1 MSLMISTVQTNLNKV
16 QIMIFRIALMS
27 VAATVTLTLA
37 ACSDDSQ
44 QSLKREQAQK
54 VYRTTNTLIPA
65 DDGIITFAVPPRA
78 DQSRPLPNLD
88 RNAYFGD
95 LHVHTT
101 LSFDASAFGT
111 TASPADAYRYAQ
123 GEAIKH
129 PGGFE
134 VQMVQPL
141 DFYAVTDHGV
151 FLGLINQAADTRT
164 SISQY
169 DFAKPYHNIN
179 ESVDGGLLDL
189 SKRSK
194 VFYGFISSVVASLLD
209 GTISHSVV
217 NGASNA
223 AWIQT
228 VEAADEAYN
237 PGTFTTFA
245 GYEFTS
251 STAQR
256 EALHRNVIF
265 RGTERLPRVPFS
277 RFNSINP
284 EGLWDW
290 MDGLRQKG
298 IETLAIPHNSN
309 GSNGAMFMFTDWAGN
324 TIEQEYA
331 EQRMRNEPLVE
342 ITQVKGTSETHPLLS
357 KNDEWANFE
366 IFPLRTSTRLL
377 SDPAGSYVRNA
388 WLRGLSLADKE
399 ADRQADSSADAT
411 AANPYKFGVIGS
423 SDTHTGAASLQEDNY
438 FGKIGS
444 FDSTAEKRGSVPA
457 SFLYGS
463 LVKLTAPAMVE
474 EVDDQAYLDF
484 SGYKY
489 WGASGIAG
497 VWAEENTREAIYD
510 ALRRKETFAT
520 SGTRIKVR
528 FFASYE
534 LADAQL
540 NNPDLVKNA
549 YLNGATMG
557 GTLPENADS
566 QPTFLAWA
574 VADPNTAPLQRLQII
589 KGWLENGE
597 HQEQVYDVAC
607 SDGLSVDPQSYRCPD
622 NGAGVDLTDCSTT
635 ANVGAGELKTLWQ
648 DPSFTPGQEA
658 FYYVRVLENPVC
670 RWSTWDAIR
679 AGEAPR
685 SDLSSTIQE
694 RAWSSP
700 IWYSATTESNNFV
713 D

>member
-1 MSLMISTVQTNLNKV
+1 
-16 QIMIFRIALMS
+16 MIFRTAIITAIAL
-27 VAATVTLTLA
+27 TA
-37 ACSDDSQ
+37 ACSGDPSESD
-44 QSLKREQAQK
+44 KRAQARE
-54 VYRTTNTLIPA
+54 YFRTTNTVIPA
-65 DDGIITFAVPPRA
+65 NDEIITFPALPAP
-78 DQSRPLPNLD
+78 DHSRSLPSFNRNPD

-134 VQMVQPL
+134 VQLAQPL
-141 DFYAVTDHGV
+141 DFYAVTDHAV
-151 FLGLINQAADTRT
+151 LLGLINEAADTST
-164 SISQY
+164 QFSQY
-169 DFAKPYHNIN
+169 ELAKPYHNIN

-189 SKRSK
+189 AKRSK
-194 VFYGFISSVVASLLD
+194 VFSNFVADVVANLLD
-209 GTISHSVV
+209 GTI
-217 NGASNA
+217 GNA
-223 AWIQT
+223 AVNDANKSAWVET
-228 VEAADEAYN
+228 VEAADGAYK

-251 STAQR
+251 STAER

-265 RGTERLPRVPFS
+265 RGTQRLPAQPFS

-290 MDGLRQKG
+290 MDALRKQD
-298 IETLAIPHNSN
+298 IESLAIPHNSN
-309 GSNGAMFMFTDWAGN
+309 GSNGAMFAFTDWAGN
-324 TIEQEYA
+324 AIDQEYA
-331 EQRMRNEPLVE
+331 NQRLRNEPLVE
-342 ITQVKGTSETHPLLS
+342 ITQVKGTSDTHPLLS

-366 IFPLRTSTRLL
+366 IFPLRTSTRIP
-377 SDPAGSYVRNA
+377 SDPRGSYVRNA
-388 WLRGLSLADKE
+388 WQRGLSME
-399 ADRQADSSADAT
+399 ERDAG
-411 AANPYKFGVIGS
+411 NPYKFGVIGS
-423 SDTHTGAASLQEDNY
+423 SDTHTGAASLEEDNY

-444 FDSTAEKRGSVPA
+444 FDSTPEKRGSVPA
-457 SFLYGS
+457 SFLYGT
-463 LVKLTAPAMVE
+463 LVKLAASEMVE
-474 EVDDQAYLDF
+474 EVDGKTYLDF

-528 FFASYE
+528 FFAGYE

-540 NNPDLVKNA
+540 KSPNLVKNA
-549 YLNGATMG
+549 YQSGVTMG
-557 GTLPENADS
+557 GTLRASGDH

-574 VADPNTAPLQRLQII
+574 MADPNTAQLQRVQII

-607 SDGLSVDPQSYRCPD
+607 SDGLSVDPQTHRCPD
-622 NGAGVDLTDCSTT
+622 NGAQVNLDDCSRT
-635 ANVGAGELKTLWQ
+635 ANIGAGELKALWQ
-648 DPSFTPGQEA
+648 DPNFTPGEEA

-679 AGEAPR
+679 AGETPR
-685 SDLSSTIQE
+685 SDLSATIQE

-700 IWYSATTESNNFV
+700 IWYSASSKNNNFM

>member
-1 MSLMISTVQTNLNKV
+1 
-16 QIMIFRIALMS
+16 MIFRITMI
-27 VAATVTLTLA
+27 AAIVLTA
-37 ACSDDSQ
+37 ACSGD
-44 QSLKREQAQK
+44 QSDKRAEAREY
-54 VYRTTNTLIPA
+54 YRTTNTIIPA
-65 DDGIITFAVPPRA
+65 SDEIITFPALPEPS
-78 DQSRPLPNLD
+78 DSRPLSTPNRNPD

-123 GEAIKH
+123 GESIKH
-129 PGGFE
+129 PSGFD
-134 VQMVQPL
+134 VQLAQPL
-141 DFYAVTDHGV
+141 DFYAVTDHAIL
-151 FLGLINQAADTRT
+151 LGLINEASDTST
-164 SISQY
+164 SVSQY

-179 ESVDGGLLDL
+179 ESVDGGILDL
-189 SKRSK
+189 AKRSK
-194 VFYGFISSVVASLLD
+194 VFSNFVSDVVASLLD
-209 GTISHSVV
+209 GSIDDTVINDALTSGWV
-217 NGASNA
+217 
-223 AWIQT
+223 QT
-228 VEAADEAYN
+228 VEAANDAYK

-251 STAQR
+251 STEER

-265 RGTERLPRVPFS
+265 RGSERLPAQPFS

-290 MDGLRQKG
+290 MDALRKQN
-298 IETLAIPHNSN
+298 IESLAIPHNSN
-309 GSNGAMFMFTDWAGN
+309 GSNGAMFAFTDWAGN
-324 TIEQEYA
+324 AIDQEYA
-331 EQRMRNEPLVE
+331 DQRSRNEPLVE
-342 ITQVKGTSETHPLLS
+342 ITQVKGTSDTHPLLS

-366 IFPLRTSTRLL
+366 IFPLRTSTRIP
-377 SDPAGSYVRNA
+377 SDPQGSYVRNA
-388 WLRGLSLADKE
+388 WQRGLSLEERDG
-399 ADRQADSSADAT
+399 
-411 AANPYKFGVIGS
+411 ANPYKFGVIGS

-444 FDSTAEKRGSVPA
+444 FDSTPEKRGSVPA
-457 SFLYGS
+457 SFLYGT
-463 LVKLTAPAMVE
+463 LVKLAAGEMVE
-474 EVDDQAYLDF
+474 EVDGENYLDF

-528 FFASYE
+528 FFAGYD

-540 NNPDLVKNA
+540 DSPDIVSTA
-549 YLNGATMG
+549 YQNGATMG
-557 GTLPENADS
+557 GALQASDDR
-566 QPTFLAWA
+566 QPTFMTWA
-574 VADPNTAPLQRLQII
+574 VADPNTAKLQRVQII
-589 KGWLENGE
+589 KGWLQNGE

-607 SDGLSVDPQSYRCPD
+607 SDGLSVDPQTHRCPD
-622 NGAGVDLTDCSTT
+622 NGARVNLDDCSTT
-635 ANVGAGELKTLWQ
+635 ADVGSTELKALWQ
-648 DPSFTPGQEA
+648 DPNFTPGQEA

-679 AGEAPR
+679 AGVTPR
-685 SDLSSTIQE
+685 SDLPATIAE

-700 IWYSATTESNNFV
+700 IWYSAQGKNNNFV

>member
-1 MSLMISTVQTNLNKV
+1 
-16 QIMIFRIALMS
+16 MIFRPALIT
-27 VAATVTLTLA
+27 ALALTT
-37 ACSDDSQ
+37 ACSGDSS
-44 QSLKREQAQK
+44 QSDKRAAAQK
-54 VYRTTNTLIPA
+54 YYRTTNTVIAANDEIISFPA
-65 DDGIITFAVPPRA
+65 LPDLDH
-78 DQSRPLPNLD
+78 SRPSANAD

-123 GEAIKH
+123 GKAIKH

-134 VQMVQPL
+134 VQLAQPL

-151 FLGLINQAADTRT
+151 LLGLINQAADTST
-164 SISQY
+164 PVSQY
-169 DFAKPYHNIN
+169 DFAQPYNNIN
-179 ESVDGGLLDL
+179 DSVDGGLLDL
-189 SKRSK
+189 AKRSK
-194 VFYGFISSVVASLLD
+194 VFSNFVSDVVANLLD
-209 GTISHSVV
+209 GTIDSAVV
-217 NGASNA
+217 NDASNA

-228 VEAADEAYN
+228 VEAADEAYK

-251 STAQR
+251 STEER

-265 RGTERLPRVPFS
+265 RGTARLPAVPFS
-277 RFNSINP
+277 RFNSMNP

-290 MDGLRQKG
+290 MDGLRQQN
-298 IETLAIPHNSN
+298 IESLAIPHNSN

-324 TIEQEYA
+324 AIDQEYA
-331 EQRMRNEPLVE
+331 DQRLRNEPLVE
-342 ITQVKGTSETHPLLS
+342 ITQVKGTSDTHPLLS
-357 KNDEWANFE
+357 KNDEWADFE
-366 IFPLRTSTRLL
+366 IFPLRTSTRIN
-377 SDPAGSYVRNA
+377 SDPPGSYVRNA
-388 WLRGLSLADKE
+388 WQRGLSMEEKDG
-399 ADRQADSSADAT
+399 
-411 AANPYKFGVIGS
+411 ANPYKFGAIGS

-444 FDSTAEKRGSVPA
+444 FDSTAEKRGSIPA
-457 SFLYGS
+457 SFLYGT
-463 LVKLTAPAMVE
+463 LVKLTANEMVE
-474 EVDDQAYLDF
+474 EVDGENYLDF

-528 FFASYE
+528 FFASY
-534 LADAQL
+534 AFNNAPL
-540 NNPDLVKNA
+540 NNPELVRDA
-549 YLNGATMG
+549 YQNGTTMG
-557 GTLPENADS
+557 STLQAVGNH
-566 QPTFLAWA
+566 QPTFLTWA
-574 VADPNTAPLQRLQII
+574 VADPNTAQLQRMQII

-607 SDGLSVDPQSYRCPD
+607 SDGLTVDPQTHRCPD
-622 NGAGVDLTDCSTT
+622 NGAQVDLADCSTT

-648 DPSFTPGQEA
+648 DPNFIAGQEA

-670 RWSTWDAIR
+670 RWSTWDALR
-679 AGEAPR
+679 AGKAPR
-685 SDLSSTIQE
+685 SDLPVTIQE

-700 IWYSATTESNNFV
+700 IWYSATDQGNSFV

>member
-1 MSLMISTVQTNLNKV
+1 MFFRTAMIVV
-16 QIMIFRIALMS
+16 IAL
-27 VAATVTLTLA
+27 TA
-37 ACSDDSQ
+37 ACSDDQ
-44 QSLKREQAQK
+44 IQSDKLAQARE

-65 DDGIITFAVPPRA
+65 DDRIIAFPAPQQA
-78 DQSRPLPNLD
+78 DQSRPMPNGD

-134 VQMVQPL
+134 VQMAQPL

-151 FLGLINQAADTRT
+151 FLGLINEASDTST
-164 SISQY
+164 AVSKY
-169 DFAKPYHNIN
+169 DFAEPYHDIN

-194 VFYGFISSVVASLLD
+194 VFYGFISNVVASLLD
-209 GTISHSVV
+209 GTITNSVV
-217 NGASNA
+217 NDVSNA

-228 VEAADEAYN
+228 VKAADEAYN

-251 STAQR
+251 STTER

-265 RGTERLPRVPFS
+265 RDTARLPAVPFS

-290 MDGLRQKG
+290 MDGLRKQD
-298 IETLAIPHNSN
+298 IESLAIPHNSN
-309 GSNGAMFMFTDWAGN
+309 GSNGAMFMFTDWTGKA
-324 TIEQEYA
+324 IDQEYA
-331 EQRMRNEPLVE
+331 DQRLRNEPLVE
-342 ITQVKGTSETHPLLS
+342 ITQVKGTSDTHPLLS

-366 IFPLRTSTRLL
+366 IFPLRTSTKLL

-388 WLRGLSLADKE
+388 WLRGLSMA
-399 ADRQADSSADAT
+399 AGGAGSA

-463 LVKLTAPAMVE
+463 LVKLAASEMVE
-474 EVDDQAYLDF
+474 EVDGQDYLDF

-528 FFASYE
+528 FFAGYE
-534 LADAQL
+534 LNDAQL
-540 NNPDLVKNA
+540 NSPDLISTA
-549 YLNGATMG
+549 YQSSTTMG
-557 GTLPENADS
+557 GTLQVDS
-566 QPTFLAWA
+566 DRQPTFLAWA
-574 VADPNTAPLQRLQII
+574 VADPNTARLQRVQII

-597 HQEQVYDVAC
+597 HQERVYDVAC
-607 SDGLSVDPQSYRCPD
+607 SDGLSVDPQTHRCPD
-622 NGAGVDLTDCSTT
+622 NGASVNLDDCSIA

-648 DPSFTPGQEA
+648 DPNFTPGQEA
-658 FYYVRVLENPVC
+658 FYYARVLENPVC

-685 SDLSSTIQE
+685 SDLSTTIQE

-700 IWYSATTESNNFV
+700 IWYSASSKNNNFV

>member
-1 MSLMISTVQTNLNKV
+1 
-16 QIMIFRIALMS
+16 MIFRSALITAIAL
-27 VAATVTLTLA
+27 TT
-37 ACSDDSQ
+37 ACSGDSS
-44 QSLKREQAQK
+44 QSDKRAAAQK
-54 VYRTTNTLIPA
+54 YYRTTNTVIA
-65 DDGIITFAVPPRA
+65 ANDDIISFPSLP
-78 DQSRPLPNLD
+78 DLDHSRPSANAD

-134 VQMVQPL
+134 VQLAQPL

-151 FLGLINQAADTRT
+151 LLGLINQAADTST
-164 SISQY
+164 PVSQY
-169 DFAKPYHNIN
+169 DFAQPYNNIN
-179 ESVDGGLLDL
+179 DSVDGGLLDL
-189 SKRSK
+189 AKRSK
-194 VFYGFISSVVASLLD
+194 VFSNFVSDVVANLLD
-209 GTISHSVV
+209 GTIDSAVV
-217 NGASNA
+217 NDASNA

-228 VEAADEAYN
+228 VEAADEAYK

-251 STAQR
+251 STEER

-265 RGTERLPRVPFS
+265 RGTARLPAVPFS
-277 RFNSINP
+277 RFNSMNP

-290 MDGLRQKG
+290 MDGLRQQN
-298 IETLAIPHNSN
+298 IESLAIPHNSN

-324 TIEQEYA
+324 AIDQEYA
-331 EQRMRNEPLVE
+331 DQRLRNEPLVE
-342 ITQVKGTSETHPLLS
+342 ITQVKGTSDTHPLLS
-357 KNDEWANFE
+357 KNDEWADFE
-366 IFPLRTSTRLL
+366 IFPLRTSTRIN
-377 SDPAGSYVRNA
+377 SDPPGSYVRNA
-388 WLRGLSLADKE
+388 WQRGLSMEEKDG
-399 ADRQADSSADAT
+399 
-411 AANPYKFGVIGS
+411 ANPYKFGAIGS

-444 FDSTAEKRGSVPA
+444 FDSTAEKRGSIPA
-457 SFLYGS
+457 SFLYGT
-463 LVKLTAPAMVE
+463 LVKLTANEMVE
-474 EVDDQAYLDF
+474 EVDGNNYLDF

-528 FFASYE
+528 FFASY
-534 LADAQL
+534 AFNNAPL
-540 NNPDLVKNA
+540 NNPELVRDA
-549 YLNGATMG
+549 YQNGTTMG
-557 GTLPENADS
+557 STLQADGNH
-566 QPTFLAWA
+566 QPTFLTWA
-574 VADPNTAPLQRLQII
+574 VADPNTAQLQRIQII
-589 KGWLENGE
+589 KGWLKNGQ

-607 SDGLSVDPQSYRCPD
+607 SDGLTVDPQTHRCPD
-622 NGAGVDLTDCSTT
+622 NGAQVDLADCSTT

-648 DPSFTPGQEA
+648 DPNFIAGQEA

-670 RWSTWDAIR
+670 RWSTWDALR
-679 AGEAPR
+679 AGKAPR
-685 SDLSSTIQE
+685 SDLPVTIQE

-700 IWYSATTESNNFV
+700 IWYSATDQGNSFV

>member
-1 MSLMISTVQTNLNKV
+1 
-16 QIMIFRIALMS
+16 MIFRPALIT
-27 VAATVTLTLA
+27 ALALTT
-37 ACSDDSQ
+37 ACSGDSS
-44 QSLKREQAQK
+44 QSDKRAAAQK
-54 VYRTTNTLIPA
+54 YYRTTNTVIAANDEIISFPA
-65 DDGIITFAVPPRA
+65 LPDLDH
-78 DQSRPLPNLD
+78 SRPSANAD

-123 GEAIKH
+123 GKAIKH

-134 VQMVQPL
+134 VQLAQPL

-151 FLGLINQAADTRT
+151 LLGLINQAADTST
-164 SISQY
+164 PVSQY
-169 DFAKPYHNIN
+169 DFAQPYNNIN
-179 ESVDGGLLDL
+179 DSVDGGLLDL
-189 SKRSK
+189 AKRSK
-194 VFYGFISSVVASLLD
+194 VFSNFVSDVVANLLD
-209 GTISHSVV
+209 GTIDSAVV
-217 NGASNA
+217 NDASNA

-228 VEAADEAYN
+228 VEAADEAYK

-251 STAQR
+251 STEER

-265 RGTERLPRVPFS
+265 RGTARLPAVPFS
-277 RFNSINP
+277 RFNSMNP

-290 MDGLRQKG
+290 MDGLRQQN
-298 IETLAIPHNSN
+298 IESLAIPHNSN

-324 TIEQEYA
+324 AIDQEYA
-331 EQRMRNEPLVE
+331 DQRLRNEPLVE
-342 ITQVKGTSETHPLLS
+342 ITQVKGTSDTHPLLS
-357 KNDEWANFE
+357 KNDEWADFE
-366 IFPLRTSTRLL
+366 IFPLRTSTRIN
-377 SDPAGSYVRNA
+377 SDPPGSYVRNA
-388 WLRGLSLADKE
+388 WQRGLSMEEKDG
-399 ADRQADSSADAT
+399 
-411 AANPYKFGVIGS
+411 ANPYKFGAIGS

-444 FDSTAEKRGSVPA
+444 FDSTAEKRGSIPA
-457 SFLYGS
+457 SFLYGT
-463 LVKLTAPAMVE
+463 LVKLTANEMVE
-474 EVDDQAYLDF
+474 EVDGNNYLDF

-528 FFASYE
+528 FFASY
-534 LADAQL
+534 AFNNAPL
-540 NNPDLVKNA
+540 NNPELVRDA
-549 YLNGATMG
+549 YQNGTTMG
-557 GTLPENADS
+557 STLQADGNH
-566 QPTFLAWA
+566 QPTFLTWA
-574 VADPNTAPLQRLQII
+574 VADPNTAQLQRIQII
-589 KGWLENGE
+589 KGWLKNGE

-607 SDGLSVDPQSYRCPD
+607 SDGLTVDPQTHRCPN
-622 NGAGVDLTDCSTT
+622 NGAQVDLADCSTT

-648 DPSFTPGQEA
+648 DPNFIAGQEA

-670 RWSTWDAIR
+670 RWSTWDALR
-679 AGEAPR
+679 AGKAPR
-685 SDLSSTIQE
+685 SDLPVTIQE

-700 IWYSATTESNNFV
+700 IWYSATDQGNSFV

>member
-1 MSLMISTVQTNLNKV
+1 
-16 QIMIFRIALMS
+16 MIFRPALIT
-27 VAATVTLTLA
+27 ALALTT
-37 ACSDDSQ
+37 ACSGDSS
-44 QSLKREQAQK
+44 QSDKRAAAQK
-54 VYRTTNTLIPA
+54 YYRTTNTVIAANDDIISFPA
-65 DDGIITFAVPPRA
+65 LPDLDH
-78 DQSRPLPNLD
+78 SRPSANAD

-134 VQMVQPL
+134 VQLAQPL

-151 FLGLINQAADTRT
+151 LLGLINQAADTST
-164 SISQY
+164 PVSQY
-169 DFAKPYHNIN
+169 DFAQPYNNIN
-179 ESVDGGLLDL
+179 DSVDGGLLDL
-189 SKRSK
+189 AKRSK
-194 VFYGFISSVVASLLD
+194 VFSNFVSDVVANLLD
-209 GTISHSVV
+209 GTIDSAVV
-217 NGASNA
+217 NDASNA

-228 VEAADEAYN
+228 VEAADEAYK

-251 STAQR
+251 STEER

-265 RGTERLPRVPFS
+265 RGTARLPAVPFS
-277 RFNSINP
+277 RFNSMNP

-290 MDGLRQKG
+290 MDGLRQQN
-298 IETLAIPHNSN
+298 IESLAIPHNSN

-324 TIEQEYA
+324 AIDQEYA
-331 EQRMRNEPLVE
+331 DQRLRNEPLVE
-342 ITQVKGTSETHPLLS
+342 ITQVKGTSDTHPLLS
-357 KNDEWANFE
+357 KNDEWADFE
-366 IFPLRTSTRLL
+366 IFPLRTSTRIN
-377 SDPAGSYVRNA
+377 SDPPGSYVRNA
-388 WLRGLSLADKE
+388 WQRGLSMEEKDG
-399 ADRQADSSADAT
+399 
-411 AANPYKFGVIGS
+411 ANPYKFGAIGS

-444 FDSTAEKRGSVPA
+444 FDSTAEKRGSIPA
-457 SFLYGS
+457 SFLYGT
-463 LVKLTAPAMVE
+463 LVKLTANEMVE
-474 EVDDQAYLDF
+474 EVDGENYLDF

-528 FFASYE
+528 FFASY
-534 LADAQL
+534 AFNNAPL
-540 NNPDLVKNA
+540 NNPELVRDA
-549 YLNGATMG
+549 YQNGTTMG
-557 GTLPENADS
+557 STLQADGNH
-566 QPTFLAWA
+566 QPTFLTWA
-574 VADPNTAPLQRLQII
+574 VADPNTAQLQRIQII
-589 KGWLENGE
+589 KGWLKNGE

-607 SDGLSVDPQSYRCPD
+607 SDGLTVDPQTHRCPD
-622 NGAGVDLTDCSTT
+622 NGAQVDLADCSTN

-648 DPSFTPGQEA
+648 DPNFIAGQEA

-670 RWSTWDAIR
+670 RWSTWDALR
-679 AGEAPR
+679 AGKAPR
-685 SDLSSTIQE
+685 SDLPVTIQE

-700 IWYSATTESNNFV
+700 IWYSATDQGNSFV

>member
-1 MSLMISTVQTNLNKV
+1 
-16 QIMIFRIALMS
+16 MIFRPALIT
-27 VAATVTLTLA
+27 ALALTT
-37 ACSDDSQ
+37 ACSGDSS
-44 QSLKREQAQK
+44 QSDKRAAAQK
-54 VYRTTNTLIPA
+54 YYRTTNTVIAANDDIISFPA
-65 DDGIITFAVPPRA
+65 LPDLDH
-78 DQSRPLPNLD
+78 SRPSANAD

-134 VQMVQPL
+134 VQLAQPL

-151 FLGLINQAADTRT
+151 LLGLINQAADTST
-164 SISQY
+164 PVSQY
-169 DFAKPYHNIN
+169 DFAQPYNNIN
-179 ESVDGGLLDL
+179 DSVDGGLLDL
-189 SKRSK
+189 AKRSK
-194 VFYGFISSVVASLLD
+194 VFSNFVSDVVANLLD
-209 GTISHSVV
+209 GTIDSAVV
-217 NGASNA
+217 NDASNA

-228 VEAADEAYN
+228 VEAADEAYK

-251 STAQR
+251 STEER

-265 RGTERLPRVPFS
+265 RGTARLPAVPFS
-277 RFNSINP
+277 RFNSMNP

-290 MDGLRQKG
+290 MDGLRQQN
-298 IETLAIPHNSN
+298 IESLAIPHNSN

-324 TIEQEYA
+324 AIDQEYA
-331 EQRMRNEPLVE
+331 DQRLRNEPLVE
-342 ITQVKGTSETHPLLS
+342 ITQVKGTSDTHPLLS
-357 KNDEWANFE
+357 KNDEWADFE
-366 IFPLRTSTRLL
+366 IFPLRTSTSFN
-377 SDPAGSYVRNA
+377 SDPPGSYVRNA
-388 WLRGLSLADKE
+388 WQRGLSMEEKDG
-399 ADRQADSSADAT
+399 
-411 AANPYKFGVIGS
+411 ANPYKFGAIGS

-444 FDSTAEKRGSVPA
+444 FDSTAEKRGSIPA
-457 SFLYGS
+457 SFLYGT
-463 LVKLTAPAMVE
+463 LVKLTANEMVE
-474 EVDDQAYLDF
+474 EVDGENYLDF

-528 FFASYE
+528 FFASY
-534 LADAQL
+534 AFNNAPL
-540 NNPDLVKNA
+540 NNPELVRDA
-549 YLNGATMG
+549 YQNGTTMG
-557 GTLPENADS
+557 STLQADGNH
-566 QPTFLAWA
+566 QPTFLTWA
-574 VADPNTAPLQRLQII
+574 VADPNTAQLQRIQII
-589 KGWLENGE
+589 KGWLKNGQ

-607 SDGLSVDPQSYRCPD
+607 SDGLTVDPQTHRCPD
-622 NGAGVDLTDCSTT
+622 NGAQVDLADCSTT

-648 DPSFTPGQEA
+648 DPNFIAGQEA

-670 RWSTWDAIR
+670 RWSTWDALR
-679 AGEAPR
+679 AGKAPR
-685 SDLSSTIQE
+685 SDLPVTIQE

-700 IWYSATTESNNFV
+700 IWYSATDQGNSFV

>member
-1 MSLMISTVQTNLNKV
+1 
-16 QIMIFRIALMS
+16 
-27 VAATVTLTLA
+27 
-37 ACSDDSQ
+37 
-44 QSLKREQAQK
+44 
-54 VYRTTNTLIPA
+54 
-65 DDGIITFAVPPRA
+65 
-78 DQSRPLPNLD
+78 
-88 RNAYFGD
+88 
-95 LHVHTT
+95 VHTT

-134 VQMVQPL
+134 VQLAQPL

-151 FLGLINQAADTRT
+151 LLGLINQAADTST
-164 SISQY
+164 PVSQY
-169 DFAKPYHNIN
+169 DFAQPYNNIN
-179 ESVDGGLLDL
+179 DSVDGGLLDL
-189 SKRSK
+189 AKRSK
-194 VFYGFISSVVASLLD
+194 VFSNFVSDVVANLLD
-209 GTISHSVV
+209 GTIDSAVV
-217 NGASNA
+217 NDASNA

-228 VEAADEAYN
+228 VEAADEAYK

-251 STAQR
+251 STEER

-265 RGTERLPRVPFS
+265 RGTARLPAVPFS
-277 RFNSINP
+277 RFNSMNP

-290 MDGLRQKG
+290 MDGLRQQN
-298 IETLAIPHNSN
+298 IESLAIPHNSN

-324 TIEQEYA
+324 AIDQEYA
-331 EQRMRNEPLVE
+331 DQRLRNEPLVE
-342 ITQVKGTSETHPLLS
+342 ITQVKGTSDTHPLLS
-357 KNDEWANFE
+357 KNDEWADFE
-366 IFPLRTSTRLL
+366 IFPLRTSTRIN
-377 SDPAGSYVRNA
+377 SDPPGSYVRNA
-388 WLRGLSLADKE
+388 WQRGLSMEEKDG
-399 ADRQADSSADAT
+399 
-411 AANPYKFGVIGS
+411 ANPYKFGAIGS

-444 FDSTAEKRGSVPA
+444 FDSTAEKRGSIPA
-457 SFLYGS
+457 SFLYGT
-463 LVKLTAPAMVE
+463 LVKLTANEMVE
-474 EVDDQAYLDF
+474 EVDGNNYLDF

-528 FFASYE
+528 FFASY
-534 LADAQL
+534 AFNNAPL
-540 NNPDLVKNA
+540 NNPELVRDA
-549 YLNGATMG
+549 YQNGTTMG
-557 GTLPENADS
+557 STLQADGNH
-566 QPTFLAWA
+566 QPTFLTWA
-574 VADPNTAPLQRLQII
+574 VADPNTAQLQRIQII
-589 KGWLENGE
+589 KGWLKNGQ

-607 SDGLSVDPQSYRCPD
+607 SDGLTVDPQTHRCPD
-622 NGAGVDLTDCSTT
+622 NGAQVDLADCSTT

-648 DPSFTPGQEA
+648 DPNFIAGQEA

-670 RWSTWDAIR
+670 RWSTWDALR
-679 AGEAPR
+679 AGKAPR
-685 SDLSSTIQE
+685 SDLPVTIQE

-700 IWYSATTESNNFV
+700 IWYSATDQGNSFV

>member
-1 MSLMISTVQTNLNKV
+1 
-16 QIMIFRIALMS
+16 MIFRPALIT
-27 VAATVTLTLA
+27 ALALTT
-37 ACSDDSQ
+37 ACSGDSS
-44 QSLKREQAQK
+44 QSDKRAAAQK
-54 VYRTTNTLIPA
+54 YYRTTNTVIAANDDIISFPA
-65 DDGIITFAVPPRA
+65 LPDLDH
-78 DQSRPLPNLD
+78 SRPSANAD

-134 VQMVQPL
+134 VQLAQPL

-151 FLGLINQAADTRT
+151 LLGLINQAADTST
-164 SISQY
+164 PVSQY
-169 DFAKPYHNIN
+169 DFAQPYNNIN
-179 ESVDGGLLDL
+179 DSVDGGLLDL
-189 SKRSK
+189 AKRSK
-194 VFYGFISSVVASLLD
+194 VFSNFVSDVVANLLD
-209 GTISHSVV
+209 GTIDSAVV
-217 NGASNA
+217 NDASNA

-228 VEAADEAYN
+228 VEAADEAYK

-251 STAQR
+251 STEER

-265 RGTERLPRVPFS
+265 RGTARLPAVPFS
-277 RFNSINP
+277 RFNSMNP

-290 MDGLRQKG
+290 MDGLRQQN
-298 IETLAIPHNSN
+298 IESLAIPHNSN

-324 TIEQEYA
+324 AIDQEYA
-331 EQRMRNEPLVE
+331 DQRLRNEPLVE
-342 ITQVKGTSETHPLLS
+342 ITQVKGTSDTHPLLS
-357 KNDEWANFE
+357 KNDEWADFE
-366 IFPLRTSTRLL
+366 IFPLRTSTRIN
-377 SDPAGSYVRNA
+377 SDPPGSYVRNA
-388 WLRGLSLADKE
+388 WQRGLSMEEKDG
-399 ADRQADSSADAT
+399 
-411 AANPYKFGVIGS
+411 ANPYKFGAIGS

-444 FDSTAEKRGSVPA
+444 FDSTAEKRGSIPA
-457 SFLYGS
+457 SFLYGT
-463 LVKLTAPAMVE
+463 LVKLTANEMVE
-474 EVDDQAYLDF
+474 EVDGNNYLDF

-528 FFASYE
+528 FFASY
-534 LADAQL
+534 AFNNAPL
-540 NNPDLVKNA
+540 NNPELVRDA
-549 YLNGATMG
+549 YQNGTTMG
-557 GTLPENADS
+557 STLQADGNH
-566 QPTFLAWA
+566 QPTFLTWA
-574 VADPNTAPLQRLQII
+574 VADPNTAQLQRIQII
-589 KGWLENGE
+589 KGWLKNGQ

-607 SDGLSVDPQSYRCPD
+607 SDGLTVDPQTHRCPD
-622 NGAGVDLTDCSTT
+622 NGAQVDLADCSTT

-648 DPSFTPGQEA
+648 DPNFIAGQEA

-670 RWSTWDAIR
+670 RWSTWDALR
-679 AGEAPR
+679 AGKAPR
-685 SDLSSTIQE
+685 SDLPVTIQE

-700 IWYSATTESNNFV
+700 IWYSATDQGNSFV

>member
-1 MSLMISTVQTNLNKV
+1 
-16 QIMIFRIALMS
+16 MIFRTAMIATIAL
-27 VAATVTLTLA
+27 TVG
-37 ACSDDSQ
+37 CSGDQLESD
-44 QSLKREQAQK
+44 KRAQAQE

-65 DDGIITFAVPPRA
+65 GDEIISFPPPQNA
-78 DQSRPLPNLD
+78 DQSRPMPNRD

-134 VQMVQPL
+134 VQMAQPL

-151 FLGLINQAADTRT
+151 FLGLINEAADTST
-164 SISQY
+164 PLSQY
-169 DFAKPYHNIN
+169 DFAEPYHNIN

-194 VFYGFISSVVASLLD
+194 VFYGFVSDVVANLLD
-209 GTISHSVV
+209 GTIDNAVV
-217 NGASNA
+217 NDASNS

-228 VEAADEAYN
+228 IEAADEAYK

-251 STAQR
+251 STEEK

-265 RGTERLPRVPFS
+265 RGTERLPAVPFS

-290 MDGLRQKG
+290 MDGLRKQD
-298 IETLAIPHNSN
+298 IESLAIPHNSN
-309 GSNGAMFMFTDWAGN
+309 GSNGAMFMFTDWAGKA
-324 TIEQEYA
+324 IDQEYA
-331 EQRMRNEPLVE
+331 DQRLRNEPLVE

-366 IFPLRTSTRLL
+366 IFPLRTSTKLL
-377 SDPAGSYVRNA
+377 SEPAGSYVRDA
-388 WLRGLSLADKE
+388 WLRGLSMTDSA
-399 ADRQADSSADAT
+399 ADSNGP
-411 AANPYKFGVIGS
+411 NPYKFGVIGS
-423 SDTHTGAASLQEDNY
+423 SDTHTGAASLREDNY
-438 FGKIGS
+438 FGKIGT

-463 LVKLTAPAMVE
+463 LVTLAASEMVE
-474 EVDDQAYLDF
+474 EVDEQTYLDF

-534 LADAQL
+534 LADAPL
-540 NNPDLVKNA
+540 NSTDLVKNA
-549 YLNGATMG
+549 YQSGATMG
-557 GTLPENADS
+557 GTLQANGNL
-566 QPTFLAWA
+566 QPTFLTWA
-574 VADPNTAPLQRLQII
+574 MADPNTARLQRVQVI
-589 KGWLENGE
+589 KGWLENGK

-607 SDGLSVDPQSYRCPD
+607 ADGLSVDPQTNRCPD
-622 NGAGVDLTDCSTT
+622 NGARVNLDDCSTT
-635 ANVGAGELKTLWQ
+635 ANVGAGELKALWQ
-648 DPSFTPGQEA
+648 DPNFTPGQEA

-685 SDLSSTIQE
+685 SDLSATIQE

-700 IWYSATTESNNFV
+700 IWYGSTIESNNFV

>member
-1 MSLMISTVQTNLNKV
+1 MK
-16 QIMIFRIALMS
+16 FRILLI
-27 VAATVTLTLA
+27 VASLQIS
-37 ACSDDSQ
+37 ACSRDSDEAD
-44 QSLKREQAQK
+44 KREQAQK
-54 VYRTTNTLIPA
+54 YYRTTNTMIPA
-65 DDGIITFAVPPRA
+65 NEEIITFPALPEA
-78 DQSRPLPNLD
+78 SHTRPESNPE

-123 GEAIKH
+123 GETIKH
-129 PGGFE
+129 PSGFD
-134 VQMVQPL
+134 VQLAQPL

-151 FLGLINQAADTRT
+151 FLGLINQAADTST
-164 SISQY
+164 SVSQY
-169 DFAKPYHNIN
+169 DFAKPYHDIN
-179 ESVDGGLLDL
+179 ESVDGGLLDMA
-189 SKRSK
+189 KRGK
-194 VFYGFISSVVASLLD
+194 VFNNFISDVVASLLD
-209 GTISHSVV
+209 GTIDNAVV
-217 NGASNA
+217 NDASNS
-223 AWIQT
+223 AWVET
-228 VEAADEAYN
+228 VEAAEEAYK

-245 GYEFTS
+245 AYEFTS
-251 STAQR
+251 STADR

-265 RGTERLPRVPFS
+265 RGSERLPKLPFT

-290 MDGLRQKG
+290 MDALRKKD
-298 IETLAIPHNSN
+298 IESLAIPHNSN

-324 TIEQEYA
+324 AIDQEYA
-331 EQRMRNEPLVE
+331 DQRLRNEPLVE

-357 KNDEWANFE
+357 TNDEWANFE
-366 IFPLRTSTRLL
+366 IFPLRTSTKLI
-377 SDPAGSYVRNA
+377 SDPKGSYVRNA
-388 WLRGLSLADKE
+388 WQRGLSMEEKDG
-399 ADRQADSSADAT
+399 
-411 AANPYKFGVIGS
+411 ANPYKFGVIGS

-444 FDSTAEKRGSVPA
+444 FDSTPEKRGSVPA
-457 SFLYGS
+457 SFLYGT
-463 LVKLTAPAMVE
+463 LVKLAASDMVE
-474 EVDDQAYLDF
+474 EVDGETYLDF

-528 FFASYE
+528 FFAGYD

-540 NNPDLVKNA
+540 NNPNLVKNA
-549 YLNGATMG
+549 YQGGVPMGAN
-557 GTLPENADS
+557 LPVNADR
-566 QPTFLAWA
+566 QPTFLTWA
-574 VADPNTAPLQRLQII
+574 VADPNTAKLQRVQII
-589 KGWLENGE
+589 KGWLESGE

-607 SDGLSVDPQSYRCPD
+607 SDGLSVDPQTNRCPD
-622 NGAGVDLTDCSTT
+622 NGARVDLNDCSTS
-635 ANVGAGELKTLWQ
+635 ANVGASELKTLWQ
-648 DPSFTPGQEA
+648 DPDFTPKQEA

-670 RWSTWDAIR
+670 RWSTWDALR
-679 AGEAPR
+679 AGEKPR
-685 SDLSSTIQE
+685 SDMSATIQE

-700 IWYSATTESNNFV
+700 IWYTASAKDNNFV

>member
-1 MSLMISTVQTNLNKV
+1 MIIRTAL
-16 QIMIFRIALMS
+16 IIAC
-27 VAATVTLTLA
+27 LA
-37 ACSDDSQ
+37 ITACSDDSAQ
-44 QSLKREQAQK
+44 TEVRAQAQEY
-54 VYRTTNTLIPA
+54 YRTTNTVIPA
-65 DDGIITFAVPPRA
+65 NNEIIKFPALSKV
-78 DQSRPLPNLD
+78 DQSPPLSNPD

-111 TASPADAYRYAQ
+111 TATPADAYRYAQ
-123 GEAIKH
+123 GEAITH
-129 PGGFE
+129 PSGFD
-134 VQMVQPL
+134 VQLAQPL

-151 FLGLINQAADTRT
+151 FLGLINEAADTST

-189 SKRSK
+189 AKRSK
-194 VFYGFISSVVASLLD
+194 VFGNFVSDVIASLLD
-209 GTISHSVV
+209 GTIDNTIV
-217 NGASNA
+217 NNVSSS
-223 AWIQT
+223 AWVQT
-228 VEAADEAYN
+228 VEAADEAYK

-245 GYEFTS
+245 AYEFTS
-251 STAQR
+251 STEER

-265 RGTERLPRVPFS
+265 RGTDRLPAQPFS

-290 MDGLRQKG
+290 MDALRKQD
-298 IETLAIPHNSN
+298 IESLAIPHNSN
-309 GSNGAMFMFTDWAGN
+309 GSNGAMFMFTDWTGN
-324 TIEQEYA
+324 AIDQEYA
-331 EQRMRNEPLVE
+331 DQRLRNEPLVE

-366 IFPLRTSTRLL
+366 IFPLRTSTRIP
-377 SDPAGSYVRNA
+377 SDPPGSYVRNA
-388 WLRGLSLADKE
+388 WQRGLFMEEKDGV
-399 ADRQADSSADAT
+399 
-411 AANPYKFGVIGS
+411 NPYKFGVIGS

-444 FDSTAEKRGSVPA
+444 FDSTAEKRGSIPA

-463 LVKLTAPAMVE
+463 LVKLSASEMVE
-474 EVDDQAYLDF
+474 EVDGQNYLDF

-528 FFASYE
+528 FFASYDFN
-534 LADAQL
+534 DAQL
-540 NNPDLVKNA
+540 NSPDLVSTA
-549 YLNGATMG
+549 YQNGTTMG
-557 GTLPENADS
+557 GTLQASDNR
-566 QPTFLAWA
+566 QPTFLTWA
-574 VADPNTAPLQRLQII
+574 VADPNTAKLQRVQII

-607 SDGLSVDPQSYRCPD
+607 SDGLSVDPQTHRCPD
-622 NGAGVDLTDCSTT
+622 NGAQVNLNDCSRT
-635 ANVGAGELKTLWQ
+635 ANIGASELKTLWQ
-648 DPSFTPGQEA
+648 DPNFTAGQEA
-658 FYYVRVLENPVC
+658 FYYARVLENPVC

-679 AGEAPR
+679 AGETPR
-685 SDLSSTIQE
+685 SDLSATIQE

-700 IWYSATTESNNFV
+700 IWYSALAKNNNFV